1 MYSMIPFGRMSSDWN
16 DFFNDVERT
25 MFPTTH
31 RQVPAFRTDIRDQ
44 GDHYL
49 LEADLPGFNKE
60 DIDLHL
66 QDGVL
71 TITAKHQQ
79 EESHEGEG
87 GKYICRERRT
97 GSFARSFDVSGIR
110 EEAISASYDNGV
122 LKLVL
127 PKQGEEQPQSRKI
140 AIQ

>member
-25 MFPTTH
+25 MFPASH

-44 GDHYL
+44 GDSYL

-71 TITAKHQQ
+71 TITAKHQ
-79 EESHEGEG
+79 EETQEGEG

-110 EEAISASYDNGV
+110 EETISASYDNGV

>member
-25 MFPTTH
+25 MFPASH

-44 GDHYL
+44 GDSYL
-49 LEADLPGFNKE
+49 LEADLPGFTKE

-71 TITAKHQQ
+71 TITAKHQ
-79 EESHEGEG
+79 EETQEG